1 MLIWKVNMFPESKQ
15 HILPITSSMVY
26 TSSMAFSANNPNQ
39 RRCAM
44 KVSLAVDFH
53 LQYHQDEKPGT

>member
-1 MLIWKVNMFPESKQ
+1 
-15 HILPITSSMVY
+15 MVY
-26 TSSMAFSANNPNQ
+26 AAYMAFSANNPIQ